1 MTHSRKAF
9 WLLFA
14 GGLIFYVVLLGAPM
28 IAGHITAEAPVSQR

>member
-9 WLLFA
+9 WLTFL
-14 GGLIFYVVLLGAPM
+14 GGLALFLCLTVPPM